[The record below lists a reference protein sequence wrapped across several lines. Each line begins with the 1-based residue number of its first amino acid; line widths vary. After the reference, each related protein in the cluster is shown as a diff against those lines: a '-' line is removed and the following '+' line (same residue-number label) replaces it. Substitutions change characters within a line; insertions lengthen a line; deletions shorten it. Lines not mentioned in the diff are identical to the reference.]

1 MKIFHNISQLIT
13 IAGGPQRGLTLGK
26 LGMLEQGAI
35 ACEGEI
41 ILTVGRDEDLLE
53 RYPYADHVDLQGQAV
68 VPGFVD
74 PHTHLIWAGDRA
86 GEFEMRLQGKSYM
99 EIMAAGGGIL
109 ATLTATR
116 QASLEQLVEEARSR
130 ADIAFANGTTTIEAK
145 TGYGLDIETELRQ
158 LEAILELDRTAPI
171 EIVPTYMGAHAIPP
185 EYKGNTEGFTRF
197 LCEEALPATKQ
208 WWLAHAGVRP
218 LPFVDVFCEA
228 GVFEIEETREILTV
242 AKGLGFPI
250 KLHADEFENLG
261 GASLA
266 AELGAVSADHL
277 VKTSL
282 EDIAQLAASETVA
295 VSLPGTPFGLAQQEY
310 TPAKEI
316 LAADGYLAL
325 ATDLN
330 PGTTWNESMQFIQAL
345 ACRYLKL
352 TPAQALAAST
362 INSAKAVALERKV
375 GSIEPGKQA
384 DFLVLTTPDYRNLSY
399 RYGSNQVTMVVKKGD
414 LYPNAA

>member
-1 MKIFHNISQLIT
+1 MILFHNISQLIT
-13 IAGGPQRGLTLGK
+13 VAGGPQRGLTLGK
-26 LGMLEQGAI
+26 LGLIEQSAI
-35 ACEGEI
+35 VCEGET
-41 ILTVGRDEDLLE
+41 ILAVGAEAEMLE
-53 RYPYADHVDLQGQAV
+53 RYPGANRVDLHGRAV

-74 PHTHLIWAGDRA
+74 PHTHLIWAGNRA
-86 GEFEMRLQGKSYM
+86 NEFEMRLQGKSYM

-116 QASLEQLVEEARSR
+116 KASLEQLVEEARTR
-130 ADIAFANGTTTIEAK
+130 AELAFAYGTTTIEAK
-145 TGYGLDIETELRQ
+145 TGYGLDIDTELRQ

-171 EIVPTYMGAHAIPP
+171 DVVPTYMGAHAIPP
-185 EYKGNTEGFTRF
+185 EYKGNTVGYTRF
-197 LCEEALPATKQ
+197 LCEQALPATKQ
-208 WWLAHAGVRP
+208 WWLEHANGRP

-242 AKGLGFPI
+242 AKSLGFPL

-266 AELGAVSADHL
+266 AEFGAVSADHL

-282 EDIAQLAASETVA
+282 EDITRLSASETVA

-316 LAADGYLAL
+316 LASDGYLAL

-352 TPAQALAAST
+352 TPAQALVAST
-362 INSAKAVALERKV
+362 INSAKAVALEHKV
-375 GSIEPGKQA
+375 GSIESGKQA

-399 RYGSNQVTMVVKKGD
+399 RYGTNQVAMVIKKGE
-414 LYPNAA
+414 LYPNAD